1 MRAQS
6 EKKSERARRNAVCRR
21 ILSFPFSSLLSLSFS
36 LSLTH
41 TIRRTFRRP
50 SSFGQFHCTVGFPPS
65 LPFFLFVFLFLSL
78 AEFPA
83 TRNTLRPKTPRAEIR
98 HIITSPGRYLA
109 RSLMKRKSRGSR
121 PHLRSFV
128 TYSPES
134 SSRARAREHGFIVP
148 DAPRYIAFNY
158 LADPI
163 SHQSSSFSV
172 ARCLREERLN

>member
-1 MRAQS
+1 MKSGSCARNRKRRAN
-6 EKKSERARRNAVCRR
+6 ERGGTPSADGYYRS
-21 ILSFPFSSLLSLSFS
+21 LSPPSSLFHSLF
-36 LSLTH
+36 LLH
-41 TIRRTFRRP
+41 TQLDARYFRRP

-134 SSRARAREHGFIVP
+134 SSRARARARFHC
-148 DAPRYIAFNY
+148 
-158 LADPI
+158 
-163 SHQSSSFSV
+163 
-172 ARCLREERLN
+172 ARCTKIYRV